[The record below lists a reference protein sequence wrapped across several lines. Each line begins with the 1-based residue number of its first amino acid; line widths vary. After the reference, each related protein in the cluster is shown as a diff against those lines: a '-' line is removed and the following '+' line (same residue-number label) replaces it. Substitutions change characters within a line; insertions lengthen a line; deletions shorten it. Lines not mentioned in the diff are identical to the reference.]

1 MQAHFNHQM
10 PALNV
15 YFCQSLK
22 TCYYDL
28 WKFYRFWQT
37 SEVPNVIATDVRG
50 IVRTPYPTV
59 DRASLPIISQGH
71 KGQSTWAALS
81 VDSQF
86 S

>member
-1 MQAHFNHQM
+1 MQAHLNHQM

-22 TCYYDL
+22 TCYYDV
-28 WKFYRFWQT
+28 WKCYRLWQT
-37 SEVPNVIATDVRG
+37 SEGQNVTDRCPG
-50 IVRTPYPTV
+50 NFRTPCPAV
-59 DRASLPIISQGH
+59 DKASLPIISQGH